1 MKQNKTAN
9 PLLNDNQKIDPW
21 VVTIIGTALLIRLV
35 WIVYTNYTEEDA
47 FITFRFARQLAKG
60 NGFVFNVG
68 EPIYGTTT
76 PLLTLLLSIWYKLA
90 PGNMVLGARLFD
102 FLAVGGAM
110 LFLWKALSATGQMRT
125 NQLFTLAII
134 ALSSKLW
141 LMDTQGM
148 ETPLVLFFM
157 TSSWYMW
164 IKRKIGWTGL
174 LTGLLLWTRIDL
186 IPWVVIMVFAEL
198 ISNPKE
204 AVRLTLA
211 VSIVYLPW
219 FIFSTLYFGS
229 PIPYTILAKWVAYS
243 KFNASPLAP
252 HLALMTQYL
261 SIFEIP
267 RGNDQPQ
274 LIVFIS
280 NLLVLI
286 TLGLAIWQTSRKWRD
301 RRLVIL
307 PTFAVVE
314 IIRLTLT
321 RETFFNRYFV
331 PTLWVILI
339 LAGLALGTIWDL
351 LEQSRLKKI
360 FVILITVGV
369 IFMFL
374 FGVQRAQEIRVRQ
387 VYRHEASL
395 KAIGIWLHENTSPQA
410 IIQLE
415 PLGYIGYYS
424 SRAIIDEVGLVTPRV
439 TKPKQERIDPNLYF
453 SIFQPDYLV
462 IHCDDSLRLQGQL
475 GNQDTGLTNQYQLAK
490 TFNPLNFDPLAVKTT
505 LVHGYNSRTS
515 CYDIWQR
522 ITE

>member
-1 MKQNKTAN
+1 MKQNKTAD
-9 PLLNDNQKIDPW
+9 PLLNDNPKIDPW
-21 VVTIIGTALLIRLV
+21 VVIIISAALLIRLA

-60 NGFVFNVG
+60 HGFVFNVG

-76 PLLTLLLSIWYKLA
+76 PLFTLLLSIWYKLA
-90 PGNMVLGARLFD
+90 SGNIVLGARLFD
-102 FLAVGGAM
+102 LLAAGGAM
-110 LFLWKALSATGQMRT
+110 LFLWKALHATAQTRT

-148 ETPLVLFFM
+148 ETPIVLFFM

-164 IKRKIGWTGL
+164 ITRRIVWAGL

-186 IPWVVIMVFAEL
+186 IPWAAIMVFAEL
-198 ISNPKE
+198 ISNRKE
-204 AVRLTLA
+204 AVRLTLIIS
-211 VSIVYLPW
+211 VVYLPW
-219 FIFSTLYFGS
+219 LIFSTLYFGS

-243 KFNASPLAP
+243 KFNASPLAS
-252 HLALMTQYL
+252 HLVLTTQYL

-267 RGNDQPQ
+267 RGSDQPQ

-286 TLGLAIWQTSRKWRD
+286 TLGLAIWQTSLKWRD
-301 RRLVIL
+301 RRLIIL
-307 PTFAVVE
+307 PAFAVLE

-331 PTLWVILI
+331 PTLRAILI
-339 LAGLALGTIWDL
+339 LAGLALGTIWNL

-360 FVILITVGV
+360 FMILITVGV
-369 IFMFL
+369 ISMFL

-387 VYRHEASL
+387 IYRHEASL
-395 KAIGIWLHENTSPQA
+395 RAIGLWLHENTSPHA

-424 SRAIIDEVGLVTPRV
+424 DRVIIDEVGLV
-439 TKPKQERIDPNLYF
+439 
-453 SIFQPDYLV
+453 SITA
-462 IHCDDSLRLQGQL
+462 QG
-475 GNQDTGLTNQYQLAK
+475 
-490 TFNPLNFDPLAVKTT
+490 
-505 LVHGYNSRTS
+505 
-515 CYDIWQR
+515 C
-522 ITE
+522 E